1 MAHIQHVMNVGQRH
15 MRPRVL
21 NCPVKIDLIG
31 CSNQCFVVLCRRGA
45 LTDLWHP
52 DIEGDFKEACVGLG
66 CVEFQQ
72 ENMFVS
78 LQINSPSLKPVSKVL
93 LICFMSPPLVP
104 FLSLSL
110 SNRAGFHAQ
119 LVLVETSSFI
129 RSCLLI
135 EFLFVFN

>member
-1 MAHIQHVMNVGQRH
+1 M
-15 MRPRVL
+15 L

-31 CSNQCFVVLCRRGA
+31 CSNQCFVVPCQRGA

-78 LQINSPSLKPVSKVL
+78 LQINSPSLKPAAPVSNVL
-93 LICFMSPPLVP
+93 LICFMSLPLIP

-129 RSCLLI
+129 CSCLLI